1 MNELSNR
8 ELQLAINKVCVS
20 QDFKFFF
27 IYKHHYCPNDM
38 TLVVEGDPRG
48 ETQEAKKHFSLS
60 LLIRHYGYDDHSNR
74 GVSKYDDLQ
83 DYYPGKFDFTTE
95 HLDTVLEYFRIN
107 KPELYEKYM
116 DGVQFYLGKK

>member
-8 ELQLAINKVCVS
+8 ELQLAINKVCFS

-48 ETQEAKKHFSLS
+48 ETQEAK
-60 LLIRHYGYDDHSNR
+60 
-74 GVSKYDDLQ
+74 
-83 DYYPGKFDFTTE
+83 
-95 HLDTVLEYFRIN
+95 RIN